1 MVNMPVIDVCCSA
14 NVMGK

>member
-1 MVNMPVIDVCCSA
+1 MVNMPVIDVCCSP